1 MALTNVYVAGG
12 NGIGYTYEV
21 DSSADYSL
29 VPNGSFFK
37 DLSLG
42 VGGMILYKDST
53 GEILEIYGSKF
64 GGSGNINTVAK
75 FTSANFVGNSNITDD
90 GTLIALLTDAT
101 INSLNIGR
109 GAGNLNSNTVFGLN
123 AFITNTTGFQ
133 NVAIGRNSLH
143 DNDTGQEN
151 VSIGSDAL
159 YKNISGSYS
168 TALGDSALYKNTT
181 GTHNVGL
188 GYKAGY
194 DFAGSTSKENTAIGA
209 KSISAVTAGN
219 NNVALGFEAGY
230 YITGGATFATL
241 MNTSVMIGATSKP
254 NGDDQSNQIV
264 IGYAAVGRG
273 SNTATLGN
281 NFITDTYLG
290 GAVTI
295 NNAYKLPSVDG
306 TAGYALITNGTGIV
320 SWQIVGNVVS
330 SGTTTTN
337 RITKWTNTTGSLG
350 NSQIADDGTSLA
362 IGASLNATVQLG
374 IATNKNRAIS
384 VTAAGIGVYGATTT
398 GTAGVGVQGQASG
411 GTGILGTATGT
422 ANPNTGVEGQATGV
436 STENIGGKFT
446 ATGAATN
453 YSVQLID
460 GTQTVGGGKFLRD
473 TGGGKA
479 NWANIT
485 LNDIS
490 GAHTGTGTPNY
501 VTKWTGTASQGDSII
516 FDNGTNVGI
525 GTITPAAKLNIVY
538 AASAADGVLIQGGGG
553 TLDNI
558 PLKLWDLGTA
568 VNNKNIIEFG
578 HSSTYVAV
586 SRIYSTNPGPSAI
599 SGGKLVLETTSDNI
613 GTFNTNQLV
622 LSNNGNI
629 GIGVATPTAKL
640 HINNAGSAFNSFL
653 VEDAASVDATPFVI
667 TSTGD
672 VGIGTATPSTKLTV
686 VGNFKFGPT
695 TNNTYFQSYAYGSEL
710 DISSSNSG
718 GWSRANRIITSDTTS
733 SIFFGAHGSNTS
745 LIKSFWTI
753 GDAAVSPTG
762 YDLTTGIFLLKGGSV
777 GIGVTNPSSTLQVG
791 GDVKINTIL
800 NATTD
805 TDKFLVSDAGVIKYR
820 TGAELLSDIGGQ
832 GSITLTTTGSS
843 GAATLT
849 SGTLNIPNY
858 TLAGLGGVAS
868 TRQLTING
876 VAYDLS
882 LDRSWSVG
890 TVTSISSFTLTSNG
904 TNVTTGI
911 SDPTV
916 APSLTI
922 NIPVAGSIASRG
934 LLSNTDWTNFNNKQN
949 AITLTVLN
957 NSGSAT
963 LVGSTL
969 NIPTYTLAGLGG
981 EPTITAGTT
990 AQYWRGD
997 KTWQTLNTTAVAEG
1011 TNLYFTEGRV
1021 RSTLLTGLNVS
1032 GGTIAATDSVLIAL
1046 GKIQNQLNAVA
1057 SPMIYQGIWNAN
1069 TNTPTL
1075 TSGTGTKGYVYRV
1088 TTSGSTNIDG
1098 VTDWKSGDFIVFNGT
1113 TWDKWDATDAVTSV
1127 NGYTGAVVL
1136 TKSDVGL
1143 SNVENTALSTWPG
1156 TTNITTLGTIGTGVW
1171 QGTAIADAY
1180 IASAATWNAKVGGTG
1195 TLNYLPLWSSTT
1207 TLATSGVYQDPSTGN
1222 IGIGTSTPTTI
1233 FNIARSTTE
1242 NFYVNLANTAGA
1254 LVEVSTTDTTKR
1266 VRLIAGNNGNTV
1278 SIGQIGYTN
1287 TGGSAFG
1294 GQGDSYL
1301 ASSADAN
1308 NLNIVNQAGTGSTT
1322 DNIQFFAGISGTVST
1337 ATSSMVILGSG
1348 TNKGDVGIGI
1358 TAPVEKLHIGGS
1370 FKVDTV
1376 GTVTVP
1382 ASSPGW
1388 YRLATSSGGNRGA
1401 VKLIYST
1408 TGGDYTPATFIIKAF
1423 KDWTTIGT
1431 IILEKYGS
1439 IAYIKGVR
1447 IVVDEIDSSVY
1458 HIEGDMAS
1466 NTNGLIF
1473 LSYVEKTL
1481 GYESTWNVNSGTL
1494 PLSTS
1499 SATPIRYN
1507 TFLPISG
1514 GISSPNLLIKNNVS
1528 TNQWEF
1534 RDRAT
1539 TSTAGVLNLI
1549 GSNNN
1554 IIMSWDDINTRVGI
1568 GLSSDPTA
1576 KLHINNITASDSFL
1590 VEDSTNIDASP
1601 FVIDAAGS
1609 VGVGLLT
1616 PGTFGR
1622 LVVQGSGANGV
1633 VLNTDSGTATNSTRL
1648 FFRQSDGNDVSM
1660 FNVNGSL
1667 RFAFNGTASA
1677 TVGTSGDAKFIM
1689 TAAGSLLINAT
1700 NPTISPVAPLTAY
1713 ATGTASTEEI
1723 ARFAI
1728 YDVNNPGTLISSFMS
1743 IRNASATDGEF
1754 VPQLRGLQNSTSTG
1768 SALDIVG
1775 LASPL
1780 QNASATPVLL
1790 LRAVDSVSGTSFPDR
1805 VTFQIRNG
1813 ARSLMYSKAVSDID
1827 YISFGSNTA
1836 PTAKVHITSGNTTAS
1851 LGSQISA
1858 LKLDRTTTTA
1868 QALDFVISDSGNEI
1882 NGSSLPAAAK
1892 PIIISN
1898 TTDSSNTP
1906 YTSGLLNIVFNI
1918 LGNRV
1923 LTLKDNGNV
1932 GIGTTGAA
1940 HKLEVIEGF
1949 SSAYFNLT
1957 STNGPIVAVTTSDTT
1972 KLVRFIASDGTNSLS
1987 LGLRS
1992 SSEINNAG
2000 FGAQNDTFIYANTN
2014 ANGLNIINAAGTG
2027 SDYIRFY
2034 AGVTADTS
2042 TAHLHIEGAGTT
2054 KGFIG
2059 INTETPTTRLHIN
2072 SATSGAFR
2080 LVDGT
2085 QVAGRVLTCDAN
2097 GVATWAAAAGGGSGT
2112 VTSVAALTIGT
2123 TGADITSTVAN
2134 STTTPV
2140 ITLNIPTASATN
2152 RGALSAANWTDF
2164 NNKQN
2169 AITLTTTGTSGAAT
2183 FSGGVLNI
2191 PNYAGGVTSVFG
2203 RTGAVTAQSGDY
2215 TTTQVTE
2222 GTNLYFTNARG
2233 IAATLTSYASTT
2245 GTITSADSIL
2255 TAIQKLNGNV
2265 GTKQDII
2272 SLTTTGTGAATF
2284 IGNVLNIPTPNTF
2297 SSSLQHEVKAGVAL
2311 TKGQAV
2317 FVNGVAGTNMVVSK
2331 ASNAAENTSSKTMG
2345 LIVQDLAINGIGQ
2358 VITEGLLTGTGTAPL
2373 DTSAATAAGDPV
2385 WLGTDGNL
2393 LFGLGNKPVAPAH
2406 MVFIGIVTRISA
2418 TVGEIFVKVQNGF
2431 ELDELHNV
2439 LLNAET
2445 DGQVLTYDSATLL
2458 WKNKDIPFNYGL
2470 NYALNL
2476 QSFLL

>member
-538 AASAADGVLIQGGGG
+538 AASAADGVLIQGGGS

-832 GSITLTTTGSS
+832 GSIVLTTTGSS
-843 GAATLT
+843 GAATLI

-858 TLAGLGGVAS
+858 TITGLGGVAS

-1057 SPMIYQGIWNAN
+1057 SPMIYQGTWNAN

-1242 NFYVNLANTAGA
+1242 NFYVNLANTNGP
-1254 LVEVSTTDTTKR
+1254 LVESITTDTTKR
-1266 VRLIAGNNGNTV
+1266 ARLIASNANSASV
-1278 SIGQIGYTN
+1278 SIGQIGSTN
-1287 TGGSAFG
+1287 TAGTTFG
-1294 GQGDSYL
+1294 APGDSYL
-1301 ASSADAN
+1301 ASSVTAQNLVILTQTAN
-1308 NLNIVNQAGTGSTT
+1308 DGTTT
-1322 DNIQFFAGISGTVST
+1322 DHIELFAGASGNVATATPSMIILGSNNAAST
-1337 ATSSMVILGSG
+1337 ATLNVIPAKE
-1348 TNKGDVGIGI
+1348 NVGIG
-1358 TAPVEKLHIGGS
+1358 TANPISKLHVVGS
-1370 FKVDTV
+1370 LKVDSS
-1376 GTVTVP
+1376 GAVTVP
-1382 ASSPGW
+1382 INSPGW
-1388 YRLATSSGGNRGA
+1388 YRLANFPVLGGGRGGVQLTYSVTGGNLTPVTYVIKAYKTSSSS
-1401 VKLIYST
+1401 V
-1408 TGGDYTPATFIIKAF
+1408 
-1423 KDWTTIGT
+1423 GT
-1431 IILEKYGS
+1431 IMLEKYG
-1439 IAYIKGVR
+1439 AVTYMQKVR
-1447 IVVDEIDSSVY
+1447 LVADEITPALL
-1458 HIEGDMAS
+1458 HIEA
-1466 NTNGLIF
+1466 LISDVGF
-1473 LSYVEKTL
+1473 ALSFQTYVEKTL
-1481 GYESTWNVNSGTL
+1481 GYEGGINVNLGALS
-1494 PLSTS
+1494 LSTS
-1499 SATPIRYN
+1499 TATPIREN
-1507 TFLPISG
+1507 SFIQFTG
-1514 GISSPNLLIKNNVS
+1514 GISTPNFQIQNNVLG
-1528 TNQWEF
+1528 NRWEF
-1534 RDRAT
+1534 RDGI
-1539 TSTAGVLNLI
+1539 STGILNII
-1549 GSNNN
+1549 GSSANV
-1554 IIMSWDDINTRVGI
+1554 IMSLDDNNSRVGI
-1568 GLSSDPTA
+1568 GITAPLA
-1576 KLHINNITASDSFL
+1576 KLHIRSNNADDVVFI
-1590 VEDSTNIDASP
+1590 EDDAANPDASP
-1601 FVIDAAGS
+1601 FVIDSLGN
-1609 VGVGLLT
+1609 VGIGVST
-1616 PGTFGR
+1616 PATLGR
-1622 LVVQGSGANGV
+1622 LVVQGNGANGL
-1633 VLNTDSGTATNSTRL
+1633 VLNTDSSSADNSTRL
-1648 FFRQSDGNDVSM
+1648 FFRRSDLTDVCM
-1660 FNVNGSL
+1660 FNNVGNL
-1667 RFAFNGTASA
+1667 RFAFNATANS
-1677 TVGTSGDAKFIM
+1677 TSGTSKFIM
-1689 TAAGSLLINAT
+1689 TADGRLGVNTVSPGT
-1700 NPTISPVAPLTAY
+1700 NVAITAY
-1713 ATGTASTEEI
+1713 SSAITGDDEEVGRFGALSTS
-1723 ARFAI
+1723 
-1728 YDVNNPGTLISSFMS
+1728 GTVIPAYLSIKNSSFV
-1743 IRNASATDGEF
+1743 DDEF
-1754 VPQLRGLQNSTSTG
+1754 SSEIRGLQSAT
-1768 SALDIVG
+1768 SAL
-1775 LASPL
+1775 
-1780 QNASATPVLL
+1780 
-1790 LRAVDSVSGTSFPDR
+1790 
-1805 VTFQIRNG
+1805 
-1813 ARSLMYSKAVSDID
+1813 
-1827 YISFGSNTA
+1827 
-1836 PTAKVHITSGNTTAS
+1836 
-1851 LGSQISA
+1851 SA
-1858 LKLDRTTTTA
+1858 LNLMGLIA
-1868 QALDFVISDSGNEI
+1868 NEQD
-1882 NGSSLPAAAK
+1882 L
-1892 PIIISN
+1892 
-1898 TTDSSNTP
+1898 
-1906 YTSGLLNIVFNI
+1906 SGLDAITIFKSRRI
-1918 LGNRV
+1918 SGAPIANRLLFDFQNYTTSV
-1923 LTLKDNGNV
+1923 MAINADNNV
-1932 GIGTTGAA
+1932 GIGTSAVVSEA
-1940 HKLEVIEGF
+1940 NDYRLRIVSKVIEGDIPNSGNALKLTT
-1949 SSAYFNLT
+1949 SSTSNQGLEFQINASSNFIRSTSSNIASGQTAYKPLIFN
-1957 STNGPIVAVTTSDTT
+1957 STTDSVDTAPFDAVTN
-1972 KLVRFIASDGTNSLS
+1972 KLSIGFNILGTRILTLDSAT
-1987 LGLRS
+1987 
-1992 SSEINNAG
+1992 NNVG
-2000 FGAQNDTFIYANTN
+2000 I
-2014 ANGLNIINAAGTG
+2014 GT
-2027 SDYIRFY
+2027 ITP
-2034 AGVTADTS
+2034 TAK
-2042 TAHLHIEGAGTT
+2042 LHIS
-2054 KGFIG
+2054 
-2059 INTETPTTRLHIN
+2059 

-2393 LFGLGNKPVAPAH
+2393 LYGLGNKPVAPAH